1 MNIFIVILFRYVFY
15 IIVSEKLFIYFLVY
29 MYPVSKLTISLS
41 YHVKEYVEI
50 MHKNQTL
57 LQNKNPFSIC
67 ASYRKKLKQKY
78 FLYCQNEQTKRE
90 KAKNVG

>member
-1 MNIFIVILFRYVFY
+1 MENTINISLYIFTFTIIILFV
-15 IIVSEKLFIYFLVY
+15 LVRQKKTLG
-29 MYPVSKLTISLS
+29 SISLS